1 MTLQQQQAAIKAA
14 IETLSR
20 LIETTAPDWG
30 ECGISLTI
38 HAGDVKRI
46 SETCTRTVQPGVEKC

>member
-1 MTLQQQQAAIKAA
+1 MTHAQKQAAIDTAMDA
-14 IETLSR
+14 IRKLLE
-20 LIETTAPDWG
+20 IAPDYG

-46 SETCTRTVQPGVEKC
+46 SETCTRTLQPGADHA